1 MWSVP
6 GARRRRNRCRSGE
19 GHTPALTPPLCNP
32 GSNPGCIEHQSDGMS
47 RKGDMWY
54 NATASALTPP
64 LQSIPR
70 RCQRRGD
77 RLLPEPNL
85 SDTGLH
91 YRQDDDCSASAT
103 APCRRPNATP
113 DAQPGCNMLLR
124 QFVQHCKE
132 ASLRITTLWR
142 CRVDS
147 VDTCI
152 VPARSTPLL
161 VSIGGICREYTIED
175 RVWQY
180 VFET

>member
-1 MWSVP
+1 
-6 GARRRRNRCRSGE
+6 
-19 GHTPALTPPLCNP
+19 
-32 GSNPGCIEHQSDGMS
+32 
-47 RKGDMWY
+47 MWY

-77 RLLPEPNL
+77 RLLPELNL

-91 YRQDDDCSASAT
+91 YRRDSYCSASAT
-103 APCRRPNATP
+103 APYRQLIATP
-113 DAQPGCNMLLR
+113 NTVLTLLR
-124 QFVQHCKE
+124 QFVRRCKE
-132 ASLRITTLWR
+132 ASLGITTLWR

-152 VPARSTPLL
+152 MSARSTPLL

-180 VFET
+180 AFEI